1 MYKLNTEKTII
12 PVIMKSA
19 KQIVIPIFITGI
31 WINLSESIRWIFLI
45 EPFWIEKYQ
54 GLNITFPDENV
65 NMIAWMIWGFFYA
78 TTIFILSR
86 KFSLIQTTFLSW
98 FVAFAMMWVIVWNV
112 GVLPTGMLW
121 FNIPLSLFETF
132 IGALI
137 CIKYF
142 NNEKAST

>member
-121 FNIPLSLFETF
+121 FNIPLSLFEAF
-132 IGALI
+132 IGAFI
-137 CIKYF
+137 CTKF
-142 NNEKAST
+142 FKVRKANT